1 MKKIKSLIGETF
13 RDVKKHTKM
22 YQKKSIDVTINGTYF
37 TVKFCN
43 TVFLMTSERRL
54 KKLFFIIENTF

>member
-22 YQKKSIDVTINGTYF
+22 YYKKSIDVTINGTYSQLNF
-37 TVKFCN
+37 VIQYF
-43 TVFLMTSERRL
+43 
-54 KKLFFIIENTF
+54 